1 VPTAGSDSLDL
12 QNWSGGLTLG
22 YEL

>member
-1 VPTAGSDSLDL
+1 VPTTGSDSLDL